1 MKKKIKEKEKET
13 EMSGLISIKLESSEK
28 KVKLLTQEI
37 TSLSENLD
45 EKERENSELKR
56 VSYEAEKLRGIEN
69 QYNLLL
75 EERDNL
81 NGALLQKNYDIDNLQ
96 TQLNE
101 F

>member
-1 MKKKIKEKEKET
+1 
-13 EMSGLISIKLESSEK
+13 MSGLISIKLESSEK